1 MQHPPPPVFV
11 PGEAAVTPPGGQNRP
26 PLGTAVKAK
35 VVNGS
40 QTVTT
45 VNPFSKAAKGTES
58 GTILNSTY
66 TLKVKHDV
74 HKIDRDISRRR

>member
-1 MQHPPPPVFV
+1 MSLFPLGKVCQLPPPPPVFV
-11 PGEAAVTPPGGQNRP
+11 PGKAAVTSSGGQNGP
-26 PLGTAVKAK
+26 PLGRAVKAK

-58 GTILNSTY
+58 GEY
-66 TLKVKHDV
+66 
-74 HKIDRDISRRR
+74 